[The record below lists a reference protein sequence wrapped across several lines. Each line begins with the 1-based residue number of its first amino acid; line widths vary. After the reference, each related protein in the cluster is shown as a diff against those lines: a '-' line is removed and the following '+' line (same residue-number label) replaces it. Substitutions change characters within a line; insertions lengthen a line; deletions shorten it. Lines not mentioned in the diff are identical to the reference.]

1 MWRKTLGL
9 LVICAVTGCPQRD
22 DGDAA
27 KSSNRLD
34 LAKDFLRKHQLEA
47 ADTECNR
54 ALAFNAANDEAY
66 NLRGLVAMVRALDTQ
81 RMLEIDTCLT
91 GLDAEVTQRDLD
103 RLLRKADGDFATA
116 SRVSPDYGEAWSNRG
131 VVHNLLEDYGPAA
144 TYLVEALSNPMR
156 LDSPGLT
163 RAHLGWALFH
173 EARYIDAAKELRQ
186 AVQFQPNMCVATY
199 RLARVYFAREEWEK
213 AAELFQ
219 TTSDDPS
226 CGSQEASL
234 YLMKTRMQQG
244 LVDDARRARD
254 VCLKISPKSCIASQ
268 CRADGGVLGPLH
280 ASSSAGAPHP

>member
-1 MWRKTLGL
+1 MHDD
-9 LVICAVTGCPQRD
+9 RD
-22 DGDAA
+22 PA
-27 KSSNRLD
+27 KSATRLD

-47 ADTECNR
+47 ADTECGR
-54 ALAFNAANDEAY
+54 ALAFNPANDEAY
-66 NLRGLVAMVRALDTQ
+66 NVRGLVAMIRALDTQ
-81 RMLEIDTCLT
+81 RTLEIDTCLT
-91 GLDAEVTQRDLD
+91 GVDAEVTQRDLEG
-103 RLLRKADGDFATA
+103 LLRKADGDFAA
-116 SRVSPDYGEAWSNRG
+116 AARISPEYGEAWSNRG
-131 VVHNLLEDYGPAA
+131 IVHNLLDDYPAA
-144 TYLVEALSNPMR
+144 ARYLTEALANPMR

-173 EARYIDAAKELRQ
+173 QQRYVDAAKELRQ

-219 TTSDDPS
+219 TTSDDPA

-254 VCLKISPKSCIASQ
+254 ACLHLSPKSCVAAQ
-268 CRADGGVLGPLH
+268 CRAESRAL
-280 ASSSAGAPHP
+280 GAPAVAGHP

>member
-1 MWRKTLGL
+1 MGRNTLGL
-9 LVICAVTGCPQRD
+9 LAICALIGCHMRD
-22 DGDAA
+22 DRDVA
-27 KSSNRLD
+27 KSATRLD

-54 ALAFNAANDEAY
+54 ALAFNSANDEAY
-66 NLRGLVAMVRALDTQ
+66 NTRGLIAMIRALDIQ
-81 RMLEIDTCLT
+81 RTLEIDACLT
-91 GLDAEVTQRDLD
+91 GVDAEVTQRDLE
-103 RLLRKADGDFATA
+103 RFLHTADGAFADAT
-116 SRVSPDYGEAWSNRG
+116 RVSPEYGEAWSNRG
-131 VVHNLLEDYGPAA
+131 VVRNLLEDYPSAA
-144 TYLVEALSNPMR
+144 QYLTEALSNPMR

-173 EARYIDAAKELRQ
+173 ETRYVDAAKELRQ

-219 TTSDDPS
+219 TTSDDPG

-244 LVDDARRARD
+244 LVDEARRARES
-254 VCLKISPKSCIASQ
+254 CLKLSPKSCIALQ
-268 CRADGGVLGPLH
+268 CRAESKTLE
-280 ASSSAGAPHP
+280 ARAAGHP